1 MAEPAR
7 SKRKPIRTYH
17 CTFCSHLLLGSTRDI
32 LSLPRRK
39 EPSLDRAL
47 IVPLPTRTTSS
58 SADSD
63 SDPEQMEEKEG
74 EEAKEEQG
82 QEQEVAQN
90 PSTSQGPRDDAPKRW
105 KESKEK
111 RARRTKSSEDE
122 DYTILLSTTAPDRK
136 PLMVRRADGFEK
148 RWLIRCGRCRVIVAY
163 LLDDIHFSAG
173 KKQGAHE
180 EKEDEGRGQRE
191 MPKVVYLLP
200 GAVVETADM
209 GQREIVAERE
219 EWAEWAELA
228 SGKET

>member
-74 EEAKEEQG
+74 EEAKEGQG

-148 RWLIRCGRCRVIVAY
+148 RWLIR
-163 LLDDIHFSAG
+163 SG